1 MASFFLQID
10 KFTLDNDND
19 LFYGLKVAGTSLGIV
34 TEFLYKIYEEAGGTF
49 CKFLGSKLDARK
61 ENLEQSGWSGCR
73 TGNREKLSNSQVC
86 CLAQLCLAVA

>member
-34 TEFLYKIYEEAGGTF
+34 TEFLYKIYEEAGGT
-49 CKFLGSKLDARK
+49 
-61 ENLEQSGWSGCR
+61 
-73 TGNREKLSNSQVC
+73 LSF
-86 CLAQLCLAVA
+86 